1 SNPMELLCESRLI
14 QESLNIRN
22 SKFERSRLL
31 PSLAGGLQRSAVPAC
46 KVCFF
51 ECTCAEVRGRC
62 HKTKKPRILPGLS
75 ADRTGLEPAT
85 SCVTGRHSN
94 QLNYRSNLLF
104 PIRWVTAEREC
115 KDNFGV
121 VFSK

>member
-1 SNPMELLCESRLI
+1 MFLSYIVYSRAIESYGAVMRISFDTRISEYSELK
-14 QESLNIRN
+14 IR
-22 SKFERSRLL
+22 KIPTAAFARR
-31 PSLAGGLQRSAVPAC
+31 GLQRSAVPAC

-51 ECTCAEVRGRC
+51 ECTCAEGRGRC

-94 QLNYRSNLLF
+94 QLNYRSN
-104 PIRWVTAEREC
+104 
-115 KDNFGV
+115 
-121 VFSK
+121 